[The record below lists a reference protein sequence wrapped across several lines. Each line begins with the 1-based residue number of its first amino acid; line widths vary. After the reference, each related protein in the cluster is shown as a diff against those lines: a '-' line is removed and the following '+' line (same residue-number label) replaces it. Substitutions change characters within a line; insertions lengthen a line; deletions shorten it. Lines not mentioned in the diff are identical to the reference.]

1 VPRVDMKIPAA
12 MLGDMF
18 RLGDRRIVGVRVET
32 IPNHPGEQL
41 VVFKVDA
48 PDAPEY
54 AVEMLPV
61 YRTETDVDGQVT
73 RLELADMNWLAPVN
87 GHKHH

>member
-1 VPRVDMKIPAA
+1 MPRVDMKIPAA

-18 RLGDRRIVGVRVET
+18 RLGDRRIIGVRTET
-32 IPNHPGEQL
+32 IPGHPGEQL

-48 PDAPEY
+48 PDAPAY
-54 AVEMLPV
+54 AAEMLPV
-61 YRTETDVDGQVT
+61 YRTETDADGNVT

-87 GHKHH
+87 DHPRH